1 VQQLMNFLE
10 RPHRVCLLFG
20 MALVTHVAHMGGVK
34 LLTRVY
40 AEISSKGSDGSLG
53 YGWEEIVKH

>member
-1 VQQLMNFLE
+1 MNFQE